1 MMKLL
6 FLISILFFLIF
17 LLINKIKFFKGF
29 SKLYLIILLIV
40 MTALFLLSKRII
52 NDKSSEGKYFP
63 AEYDGKVLS
72 PGKVEF
78 EKK

>member
-1 MMKLL
+1 
-6 FLISILFFLIF
+6 
-17 LLINKIKFFKGF
+17 
-29 SKLYLIILLIV
+29 